1 MATSFW
7 ERMVGLLGSP
17 EPEPGHGLL
26 IERAQSIHTWF
37 MRYPIDVVFVDRR
50 RRVTRTTEC
59 LRPWRAVLWARGARD
74 CIELRTGS
82 IAASDTQPGDH
93 VELSE
98 VR

>member
-7 ERMVGLLGSP
+7 ERMVGLLGDPQP
-17 EPEPGHGLL
+17 ERGQGLL

-50 RRVTRTTEC
+50 CRVTRTAEH
-59 LRPWRAVLWARGARD
+59 LRPWRTVLWARGARD

-82 IAASDTQPGDH
+82 IAASQTTPGD
-93 VELSE
+93 ELEVSE